1 MGKHTIKHIAV
12 LTSSRADYGIYLPL
26 LNRLK
31 NNEGFKLSIIA
42 FGSHC
47 KEEYGSTINAII
59 DDGFDV
65 FKSIDGLIIG
75 DTPEIISK
83 SYAKTHDLFASFWAE
98 NYKIFDSVLCLGDRF
113 EMAAAVNA
121 GVPFNVKFAHIH
133 SGETTLGAID
143 NIYRHQISIAS
154 IFHFTSNENN
164 LNRINSIV
172 GNSFS
177 SLNVGSLSLDNIK
190 DFPLYSKEEFLKMWG
205 IDLNKPT
212 ILITVHPETVNFEKN
227 EIYAKELEL
236 ALSELTSE
244 YQLLITS
251 SNIDTK
257 SSVYA
262 KMFNNIL
269 DKNKGKVFYISNLG
283 VRSYFSCLSHVVLVM
298 GNSSS
303 GIIEVASFNK
313 YVINIGDR
321 QKGRY
326 AGENV
331 QNVKFDKREIVEA
344 TKKYAGLEFNGHNI
358 YDRGGAS
365 ELIISKLKN
374 L

>member
-47 KEEYGSTINAII
+47 KKEYGSTINAII
-59 DDGFDV
+59 DDGFDI

-269 DKNKGKVFYISNLG
+269 EKNKSKVFYISNLG
-283 VRSYFSCLSHVVLVM
+283 VRYYFSCLSYVVLVM

-331 QNVKFDKREIVEA
+331 QNVKFDKTEIVEA

>member
-1 MGKHTIKHIAV
+1 
-12 LTSSRADYGIYLPL
+12 
-26 LNRLK
+26 
-31 NNEGFKLSIIA
+31 
-42 FGSHC
+42 
-47 KEEYGSTINAII
+47 
-59 DDGFDV
+59 
-65 FKSIDGLIIG
+65 
-75 DTPEIISK
+75 
-83 SYAKTHDLFASFWAE
+83 
-98 NYKIFDSVLCLGDRF
+98 
-113 EMAAAVNA
+113 
-121 GVPFNVKFAHIH
+121 
-133 SGETTLGAID
+133 
-143 NIYRHQISIAS
+143 
-154 IFHFTSNENN
+154 
-164 LNRINSIV
+164 
-172 GNSFS
+172 
-177 SLNVGSLSLDNIK
+177 
-190 DFPLYSKEEFLKMWG
+190 MWG

-269 DKNKGKVFYISNLG
+269 EKNKSKVFYISNLG

-331 QNVKFDKREIVEA
+331 QNVKFDKTEIVEA